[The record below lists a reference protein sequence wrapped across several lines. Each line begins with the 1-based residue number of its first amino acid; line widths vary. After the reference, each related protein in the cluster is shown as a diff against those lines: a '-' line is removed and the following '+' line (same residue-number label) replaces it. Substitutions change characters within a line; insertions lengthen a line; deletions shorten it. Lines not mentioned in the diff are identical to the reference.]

1 MKLDPS
7 IHIVMHLV
15 SSLKWGVTHLL
26 LKLLTFNSRTVL
38 LPTCNKHQAKT
49 YKKTHK
55 GSTTKSREPT
65 KRKALKEHSKGY
77 RARSYYRESVRNP
90 ENEAKVEKMI
100 HLSEDL
106 YYNRKETIS

>member
-1 MKLDPS
+1 MFLS
-7 IHIVMHLV
+7 
-15 SSLKWGVTHLL
+15 T
-26 LKLLTFNSRTVL
+26 R
-38 LPTCNKHQAKT
+38 NKHQAKT
-49 YKKTHK
+49 YKKTHT

-65 KRKALKEHSKGY
+65 KIKALKEHSKGY

-90 ENEAKVEKMI
+90 ENEANVEKMI